1 MPKRVF
7 ITLCLLV
14 AVKVGAFAQQPYSQN
29 PFQKVNFLNNPID
42 TITLI
47 ASYSQ
52 ISDKLNIINK
62 TIIETIK
69 RNTGKQIKDLNY
81 FVDLKLGN
89 YPVISVP
96 CADNDKL
103 SILMANTGKN
113 NQVVIKCIVYR
124 FYFYDGIC
132 NFFYIDKI
140 NLLNK
145 PDLITKN

>member
-7 ITLCLLV
+7 IILCLLV
-14 AVKVGAFAQQPYSQN
+14 TVKVSVFAQQSYSQN
-29 PFQKVNFLNNPID
+29 PFQKINFLNNPID

-52 ISDKLNIINK
+52 ISDHLDIINK
-62 TIIETIK
+62 TIVETIK
-69 RNTGKQIKDLNY
+69 RNTGKQIKGLSY
-81 FVDLKLGN
+81 SVDLKLGN
-89 YPVISVP
+89 YGVISVP

-103 SILMANTGKN
+103 NILMANTGKN
-113 NQVVIKCIVYR
+113 NRVVIKCIVYR